1 MKSQR
6 YMRSFSLA
14 VVLERMV
21 VVGEWEWDC
30 CLLRK
35 NRLREGRMAGRRRTK
50 KKPTEAKQRLA
61 MEPAWASWSPSS
73 AAAAPRGF
81 FSAATLTGRGESLA

>member
-1 MKSQR
+1 
-6 YMRSFSLA
+6 MRSFSLA

-21 VVGEWEWDC
+21 VVGEWDC
-30 CLLRK
+30 CWYLLRK
-35 NRLREGRMAGRRRTK
+35 SRLREGRMAGRRRTK

>member
-1 MKSQR
+1 
-6 YMRSFSLA
+6 MRSFSLA

-21 VVGEWEWDC
+21 VGEWDC

-35 NRLREGRMAGRRRTK
+35 SRLREGRMAGRRRTK

-73 AAAAPRGF
+73 SAAAPRGF

>member
-1 MKSQR
+1 
-6 YMRSFSLA
+6 MRSFSLA
-14 VVLERMV
+14 VALERI

-30 CLLRK
+30 CLLLRK
-35 NRLREGRMAGRRRTK
+35 SRLREGRMAGRRRTK

-73 AAAAPRGF
+73 ATAAPRGF
-81 FSAATLTGRGESLA
+81 FSAATLTGREESLA

>member
-1 MKSQR
+1 
-6 YMRSFSLA
+6 MRSFSLA

-73 AAAAPRGF
+73 VAAPRGF

>member
-1 MKSQR
+1 
-6 YMRSFSLA
+6 MRSFSLA

-21 VVGEWEWDC
+21 VGEWDC

-35 NRLREGRMAGRRRTK
+35 SRLREGRMAGRRRTK

-73 AAAAPRGF
+73 AAAAAPRGF

>member
-1 MKSQR
+1 
-6 YMRSFSLA
+6 MRSFSLA
-14 VVLERMV
+14 VVLERI

-30 CLLRK
+30 CWCLLLRK
-35 NRLREGRMAGRRRTK
+35 SRLREGRMAGRRRTK

-73 AAAAPRGF
+73 AAASRGF
-81 FSAATLTGRGESLA
+81 FSAATLTGRGGSLA

>member
-1 MKSQR
+1 
-6 YMRSFSLA
+6 MRSFSLA

-21 VVGEWEWDC
+21 VVGEWDC
-30 CLLRK
+30 CWCLLLRK
-35 NRLREGRMAGRRRTK
+35 SRLREGRMAGRRRTK

-81 FSAATLTGRGESLA
+81 FSAATLTGRGGSLA